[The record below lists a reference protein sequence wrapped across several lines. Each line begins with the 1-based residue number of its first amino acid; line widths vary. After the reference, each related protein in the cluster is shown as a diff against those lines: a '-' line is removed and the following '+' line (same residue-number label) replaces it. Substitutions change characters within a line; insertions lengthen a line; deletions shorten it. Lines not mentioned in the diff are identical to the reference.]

1 MLPKTLP
8 LSLSKSKFR
17 HVPKLSN
24 LNFQLLLLST
34 TMQHANGFSISL
46 SGGMSWVFKF
56 KLINQMN
63 VKANQHS
70 SISTSGPQKGPKMNA
85 SLPIKSGGVSPLKII
100 KLKDLHQTFNFFY
113 HLPCAVYGLPWCFP
127 LFLLFSFSPQG
138 PFAFWHLNFKFF

>member
-56 KLINQMN
+56 KLINQMD

-85 SLPIKSGGVSPLKII
+85 SLPIKSGGVSPLRNNKI
-100 KLKDLHQTFNFFY
+100 KGFAPNF
-113 HLPCAVYGLPWCFP
+113 
-127 LFLLFSFSPQG
+127 
-138 PFAFWHLNFKFF
+138 